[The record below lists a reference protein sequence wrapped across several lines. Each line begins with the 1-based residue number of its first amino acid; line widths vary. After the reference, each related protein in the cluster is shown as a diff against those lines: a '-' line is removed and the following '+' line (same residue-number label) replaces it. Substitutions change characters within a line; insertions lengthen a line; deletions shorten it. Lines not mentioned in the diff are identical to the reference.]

1 MHAKTLGCQKIV
13 LDPLELGIQREM
25 SHHVGAG
32 SFARAES
39 VKCQARIKKKNKT
52 NKKTTPK
59 ENGMIKWT
67 EQEL

>member
-1 MHAKTLGCQKIV
+1 MQCMHAKTLGCQKIV

-39 VKCQARIKKKNKT
+39 IKCQARIKKKTKQTERLHPRKT
-52 NKKTTPK
+52 A
-59 ENGMIKWT
+59 
-67 EQEL
+67 